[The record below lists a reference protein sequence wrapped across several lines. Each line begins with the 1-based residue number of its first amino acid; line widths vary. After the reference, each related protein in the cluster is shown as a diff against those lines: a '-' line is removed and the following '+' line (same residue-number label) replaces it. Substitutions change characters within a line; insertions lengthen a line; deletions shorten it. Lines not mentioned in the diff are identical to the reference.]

1 MKKSRLKEIILEE
14 IANVMA
20 NPLTE
25 GVGDKILKA
34 IPDGYHYKKLAA
46 DIASIV
52 KVEFGS
58 HNIKPFMKELTSL
71 LRESIK
77 LSEGTSKFV
86 VYVGTKTNP
95 TVHAVVDSKS
105 KADAMVSKLQK
116 DGKFGN
122 IDKADYDGFKKQFPN
137 KLKESTVSEAVNEN
151 QLPDKKDLSII
162 NKSRAKAA
170 LKQIK
175 SGKRDD
181 GMGKFTDRLFGITSA
196 GDVQQITDVNAI
208 NRYTKFGLAEAADPW
223 KRFDKIQNLRVD
235 NMDIE
240 RDMIDLAKQIKQVH
254 KDMEQE
260 GDSRSGS
267 RLTKLESQYKKK
279 KTELNKLLA
288 KLDKLEQY

>member
-105 KADAMVSKLQK
+105 KADAMDINDILPYLSSLIIVLS
-116 DGKFGN
+116 N
-122 IDKADYDGFKKQFPN
+122 I
-137 KLKESTVSEAVNEN
+137 
-151 QLPDKKDLSII
+151 
-162 NKSRAKAA
+162 
-170 LKQIK
+170 
-175 SGKRDD
+175 
-181 GMGKFTDRLFGITSA
+181 FTFYFA
-196 GDVQQITDVNAI
+196 
-208 NRYTKFGLAEAADPW
+208 
-223 KRFDKIQNLRVD
+223 
-235 NMDIE
+235 
-240 RDMIDLAKQIKQVH
+240 
-254 KDMEQE
+254 
-260 GDSRSGS
+260 
-267 RLTKLESQYKKK
+267 K
-279 KTELNKLLA
+279 KTESGNN
-288 KLDKLEQY
+288 DKSRTESDG